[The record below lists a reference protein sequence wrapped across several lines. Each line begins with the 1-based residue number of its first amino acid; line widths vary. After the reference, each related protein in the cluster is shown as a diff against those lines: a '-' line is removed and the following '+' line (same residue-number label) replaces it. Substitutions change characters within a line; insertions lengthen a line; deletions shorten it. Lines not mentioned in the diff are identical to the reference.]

1 MEKYQGDVVL
11 VEVADT
17 KEEFLLTIVH
27 VVDVAKHSLLLVNK
41 KDRTKDSWE
50 VTQAVL
56 DNLVKFKHPKE
67 PLVKWKLTV

>member
-17 KEEFLLTIVH
+17 KEEFMLTIVH
-27 VVDVAKHSLLLVNK
+27 VVDVARHFLLLVNK
-41 KDRTKDSWE
+41 KDKTKDSWE